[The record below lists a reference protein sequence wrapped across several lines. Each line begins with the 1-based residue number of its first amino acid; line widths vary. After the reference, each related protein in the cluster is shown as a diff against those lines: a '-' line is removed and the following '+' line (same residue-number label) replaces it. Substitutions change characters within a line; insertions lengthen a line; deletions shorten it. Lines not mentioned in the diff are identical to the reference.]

1 MCGHLVDLIRS
12 CTSKLIKRPQAKD
25 MFAEISHR
33 KSCRTKQMRFPRNP
47 ASEQE
52 LVDLDG
58 RDFPCLNFCSRST
71 SQGLV
76 ELTKKENWHTDG
88 D

>member
-1 MCGHLVDLIRS
+1 
-12 CTSKLIKRPQAKD
+12 
-25 MFAEISHR
+25 
-33 KSCRTKQMRFPRNP
+33 MRFPRNP